1 MEGFWLST
9 QIQLLCGKFPAIWQI
24 EVDILKLSAYLPPW
38 GEYVETVSL
47 IRLLAARLEVV
58 RGSWKGLQN
67 PFPAS
72 VQADVRL
79 GIFNQ

>member
-1 MEGFWLST
+1 MPTLSVYPPQEGRY
-9 QIQLLCGKFPAIWQI
+9 A
-24 EVDILKLSAYLPPW
+24 
-38 GEYVETVSL
+38 ETVSL

-79 GIFNQ
+79 GMFNP

>member
-1 MEGFWLST
+1 VLKKSKVTEQSGNGEIYTEIFHLRSR
-9 QIQLLCGKFPAIWQI
+9 IRVLDGKF
-24 EVDILKLSAYLPPW
+24 LSNN
-38 GEYVETVSL
+38 E
-47 IRLLAARLEVV
+47 LAARLEVV

-79 GIFNQ
+79 GMFTQ

>member
-1 MEGFWLST
+1 MWYSSEAMAMVERSDGE
-9 QIQLLCGKFPAIWQI
+9 IGKNFPSN
-24 EVDILKLSAYLPPW
+24 DKLD
-38 GEYVETVSL
+38 
-47 IRLLAARLEVV
+47 ARLEVV

-79 GIFNQ
+79 GMFNQ